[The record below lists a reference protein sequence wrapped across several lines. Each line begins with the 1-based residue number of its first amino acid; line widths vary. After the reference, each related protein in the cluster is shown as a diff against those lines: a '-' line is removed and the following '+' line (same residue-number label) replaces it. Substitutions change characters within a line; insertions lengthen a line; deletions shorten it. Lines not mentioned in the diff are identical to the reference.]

1 MVTIAVIPARSGS
14 KSIKDKNLQE
24 VGGLS
29 LLERAIQISRGSGL
43 FDSVIVLTDS
53 VQYAAISKAAGAVVP
68 YLRSAATSGDAATDL
83 DVFQEMISMLQLDES
98 CTLAHIRPTTPL
110 RRDEVMKAA
119 WEEFRKKRGQI
130 SSMRSVHEMSES
142 AYKTFERSVD
152 GILTAIAGQKLD
164 GQNLPRQFFP
174 KTFMANGY
182 IDLFEVRQ
190 VNTGSLH
197 GEDILGFET
206 EPVLEVDSA
215 HDLELIRCQARSME
229 GKFD

>member
-14 KSIKDKNLQE
+14 KSIRDKNLQE
-24 VGGLS
+24 VGGVP
-29 LLERAIQISRGSGL
+29 LLEIAIRTSRRCRL

-53 VQYAAISKAAGAVVP
+53 VQYSAIAKAAGAQIP
-68 YLRSAATSGDAATDL
+68 YLRSAATSGDTATDL
-83 DVFQEMISMLQLDES
+83 DVFQEMISTLKLDES

-110 RRDEVMKAA
+110 RRVEVIEAA
-119 WEEFRKKRGQI
+119 LEAFWSRGGQF
-130 SSMRSVHEMSES
+130 SSLRSVHEMSES
-142 AYKTFERSVD
+142 AYKTFERSED
-152 GILTAIAGQKLD
+152 GTLVAIAGQNLD

-182 IDLFEVRQ
+182 IDLFDVSQ
-190 VNTGSLH
+190 VNRGSLH
-197 GEDILGFET
+197 GENILGFET

-229 GKFD
+229 GQFE